1 MLTEEWVKGV
11 VVCALSFLGFL
22 AIPPAQASEKPNL
35 QLDLGRSQDLTVDA
49 HDVPI
54 EQLLKDLGERLNFTV
69 DFSPQANVSAV
80 VNGKFEGSLDE
91 ILSEILRSSS
101 YVAQH
106 GSLGIT
112 HVVVMASGSG
122 MASGAPAS
130 AGNTPMAVD
139 VKSPEPGPVAAPAG
153 QAAPPAAEAAQP
165 WGVPLAN
172 DGGGASRPRVLATT
186 ARTK

>member
-22 AIPPAQASEKPNL
+22 AITPAQASEKPNL

-54 EQLLKDLGERLNFTV
+54 EQLLKDLGERLSFTV

-106 GSLGIT
+106 GPLGIT
-112 HVVVMASGSG
+112 HVVVMAS
-122 MASGAPAS
+122 ASAPAS
-130 AGNTPMAVD
+130 AGGAPMAVD
-139 VKSPEPGPVAAPAG
+139 VKSPEPVPVTAPPG
-153 QAAPPAAEAAQP
+153 QAAPLAAEAAQP